1 MSTPLHLRLRAPLL
15 AAALL
20 LPSGAPAAA
29 QDSLTLAQA
38 VALAQAR
45 GHQADA
51 AHAALEAARYHNRS
65 FASRLLPQLS
75 LSGTVPAYNRSIISV
90 VQPDGSTLFRPQ
102 QQTNASLTMRLSQ
115 KIPFT
120 GGDLFVSS
128 SLSRLRVTG
137 TQDFETWSS
146 TPFSIGLRQDIL
158 RPNAT
163 GWDQREQ
170 RIQADLD
177 ERTYREAMEDIALT
191 TTGLFFDVYA
201 ARVALENATTNAAT
215 NDTLY
220 RLNQGRFEVGKIGE
234 NDLLQSELALLRSRT
249 SLDGARLEYD
259 RAVAALR
266 LALNIPP
273 DTPLSVVVS
282 GTVPAVEPDTGIA
295 IAQALRNRASVSTVE
310 LQDVQARRR
319 ITEAKLANGVGA
331 TVQASYGYNATAPEA
346 GLAYQNLLEA
356 RQLTLSVQV
365 PLWQWGAH
373 GEDVRAAE
381 AERDRT
387 ESLGQSTLEQL
398 AHDARYAALQLS
410 QARRNVGL
418 SAKAD
423 TVAGKRFEVAY
434 NRYVIGRITID
445 NLYIAQN
452 EKDQALTQFVR
463 ALRGYWQAYYQLR
476 RVTLFDFEVGQAIR

>member
-1 MSTPLHLRLRAPLL
+1 MSTPRHLHLHGSLL
-15 AAALL
+15 TAWLL
-20 LPSGAPAAA
+20 LPFTTPAAA

-38 VALAQAR
+38 VAIAQAR

-51 AHAALEAARYHNRS
+51 AHAALEAARYRNRS
-65 FASRLLPQLS
+65 FTSRLLPQLS

-115 KIPFT
+115 RIPFT
-120 GGDLFVSS
+120 GGDVFVSS

-146 TPFSIGLRQDIL
+146 TPFSVGLRQDIL
-158 RPNAT
+158 RPNT
-163 GWDQREQ
+163 TRWDQREQ
-170 RIQADLD
+170 RVQADLD
-177 ERTYREAMEDIALT
+177 ERSYREAMEDIALT

-201 ARVALENATTNAAT
+201 ARVALQNAVTNAAT

-220 RLNQGRFEVGKIGE
+220 RLNQGRYEVGKIGE

-249 SLDGARLEYD
+249 SLDGARLAYD
-259 RAVAALR
+259 RALAALR

-273 DTPLSVVVS
+273 VTPLSVAVPA
-282 GTVPAVEPDTGIA
+282 TVPAIEPDTAIA
-295 IAQALRNRASVSTVE
+295 VAQALRNRASVRSVE

-319 ITEAKLANGVGA
+319 VTQAKLANGIGA

-373 GEDVRAAE
+373 GEDIRAAE
-381 AERDRT
+381 AERDRA
-387 ESLGQSTLEQL
+387 ESLGQSTLEQV

-410 QARRNVGL
+410 QARRNVAL

-434 NRYVIGRITID
+434 NRYVIGRISID

-476 RVTLFDFEVGQAIR
+476 RLTLFDFQTGQAIR